1 MAIYKN
7 TSQRQPQL
15 TMMIRIFCVCG
26 EGRGREESLDQ
37 WTTLWWWPQLLKSVS
52 TRTPGQSCYMLSHQ
66 FQWNFASLKGLPQN
80 SRRQTG
86 FCFGFFRGEIDHPPR
101 FSWFSPKKSLQN
113 RQNVW
118 SSHCDGIW
126 PITLRVCTHIFTSL
140 VNVRCKYQS
149 IWLKACQSTEAN
161 KRLCF

>member
-7 TSQRQPQL
+7 TSQGQPQL
-15 TMMIRIFCVCG
+15 AMMIRIFCVCG

-86 FCFGFFRGEIDHPPR
+86 FCFGFFRGEIDHPPVFLGFHQGNR
-101 FSWFSPKKSLQN
+101 FKIGKMYEALTAMVFDQLLWGFA
-113 RQNVW
+113 
-118 SSHCDGIW
+118 
-126 PITLRVCTHIFTSL
+126 HIFL
-140 VNVRCKYQS
+140 HP
-149 IWLKACQSTEAN
+149 
-161 KRLCF
+161 